1 MKILIVSDSFYPN
14 ATMNGIVAKN
24 LVDEINKNGENNV
37 TILTYLNPEKV
48 PKNYNNSKIYYVKHP
63 YFYNNYKYRK
73 LIFTSKNILEK
84 NLNKTKL
91 LITRVFS
98 FIFRNIN
105 FLGINKNVSKKICEE
120 LNLIIEKEN
129 IDTIFLISAPFE
141 IFYSALILK
150 KSKNKKI
157 KILGHQID
165 FFITL
170 EDKFYPEFLRKFRK
184 MKRIKMLKECN
195 EYFNMLYMLPF
206 VFKKEFKYLERK
218 SHVRECEL
226 PLIIKNN
233 FIDRIKS
240 NEKTNNILFTYTGS
254 LDLKERPP
262 VEIIELFNKINEKNN
277 VKLCFYH
284 KGNCHSI
291 IASYST
297 KYKGLIEDYGNQSV
311 DICYQAMAKSDFL
324 ISIGTITGN
333 QIAGKTYDYIST
345 GKPIIYFYFNDYDL
359 NKNYFLDYPLAL
371 CVQLKDELQNINIL
385 KIKDFINKT
394 KGKFLSFEEIEKK
407 YTNNLPSTI
416 VKKIFK

>member
-1 MKILIVSDSFYPN
+1 M
-14 ATMNGIVAKN
+14 
-24 LVDEINKNGENNV
+24 INR
-37 TILTYLNPEKV
+37 LH
-48 PKNYNNSKIYYVKHP
+48 S
-63 YFYNNYKYRK
+63 
-73 LIFTSKNILEK
+73 
-84 NLNKTKL
+84 
-91 LITRVFS
+91 
-98 FIFRNIN
+98 
-105 FLGINKNVSKKICEE
+105 
-120 LNLIIEKEN
+120 
-129 IDTIFLISAPFE
+129 
-141 IFYSALILK
+141 
-150 KSKNKKI
+150 
-157 KILGHQID
+157 
-165 FFITL
+165 
-170 EDKFYPEFLRKFRK
+170 
-184 MKRIKMLKECN
+184 
-195 EYFNMLYMLPF
+195 
-206 VFKKEFKYLERK
+206 
-218 SHVRECEL
+218 
-226 PLIIKNN
+226 
-233 FIDRIKS
+233 
-240 NEKTNNILFTYTGS
+240 YTGS